1 MMHRKGG
8 IAVIEEEQIRAVATD
23 AAYQRGL
30 RYFKKGAVEGIGQEE
45 DGSYSA
51 IVAGTEEYRV
61 KVSLTEDGSD
71 ISSFHCTCPASL
83 QYPGACKHVVAVLK
97 LIQGLQQYYSSQPEK
112 EERSQKKSEDRTDA
126 GGRQLF
132 LNFRN
137 AKLEPAL
144 PQLQKPVYLVPRL
157 FVKSGPQSVDSWL
170 EFRIGTERLYVM
182 RSVIDFLQCMLSGS
196 DYLLGRNN
204 VIYTASMPWADTV
217 SKNLWQFM
225 KKGYLDERALDRHN
239 LGFSYRHSLQQST
252 VFEHKM
258 MHLSPS
264 MLEEFLAIM
273 GEESIELHINGSEAI
288 DVHQKKGRP
297 DLHFTIRQLEEKSGL
312 LALQDDDMMPLS
324 EDYSLLYQKNGIYHV
339 EESYGR
345 ALKPLWQT
353 FSRNSSVRLSH
364 DDMAVFFN
372 RILPAVEKIADVEVD
387 PAFEEKFLLV
397 PLAVELYLDY
407 EGDGIAV
414 KPVFVYDDTRFNP
427 LVQAEPERDEQ
438 HLLVRDLEAEQS
450 VRMIFAQYGFT
461 KRRDQF
467 VQPDEE
473 KSYDFLTEGLAAL
486 PDFVE
491 IFYEESFTK
500 RPVRPLPKIT
510 AGVSLNDTDLL
521 EVTFDMKDVDF
532 DELIEILESYRQ
544 KKRYHRMKDRSFV
557 TLGDQQLQAIA
568 EIMEH
573 EARKGKK
580 KLQAG
585 NKIELPVA
593 EAMYLDAVARDE
605 EGLQLARSRR
615 FRELVRG
622 IRQPQD
628 ADYEVPASL
637 QPILRDYQV
646 TGFNWL
652 SSLADRHLGGI
663 LADDMGLG
671 KTLQVIAF
679 LLARQGEGKKSSLVV
694 TPTSLL
700 YNWLE
705 EIRRFAPALRV
716 TVIVGSKAARE
727 VQLQEMHNIDVVVT
741 TYDTLKRDIAM
752 YEKIPFRYVF
762 LDEAQHIKNPATQ
775 SARAVKRLTT
785 GSCFALTGTP
795 IENTLTE
802 LWSIFDFLM
811 PGYLGSQAKFKEH
824 YEIPIVRAEDEKAA
838 KRLRQRVMPFVL
850 RRMKKDVL
858 KELPDKI
865 ERKLVGEMTSQQE
878 KVYKAYFMKSQHEFS
893 AELQL
898 ASPGERRMKILAI
911 LTRLRQIA
919 CDPSLFLESYH
930 GGSGKLDMLEELISD
945 ALGGGHRLLIFSQ
958 FTTMLSH
965 IAARLK
971 KKKIAYFYLDGA
983 TPALTRMKL
992 VRQYNEGSV
1001 PIFLIS
1007 LKAGGTGLNLTGAD
1021 MVVHFDPWWNPA
1033 VEDQATDRAYRLGQ
1047 QSNVQV
1053 FKLIMKGTVEE
1064 KIYELQEKK
1073 KNLIDQMIKP
1083 GENFLTKLT
1092 EEEIQALFKS

>member
-1 MMHRKGG
+1 M
-8 IAVIEEEQIRAVATD
+8 IEEEQIRAVATD

-30 RYFKKGAVEGIGQEE
+30 RYFSHEAVEEISQKE
-45 DGSYSA
+45 DGSYTA
-51 IVAGTEEYRV
+51 TVAGTEPYHVR
-61 KVSLTEDGSD
+61 VSLTEDGSD
-71 ISSFHCTCPASL
+71 IASFHCNCPAAF

-97 LIQGLQQYYSSQPEK
+97 VIQGLQRYYSQSAGAARQDG
-112 EERSQKKSEDRTDA
+112 KSAAGTDA
-126 GGRQLF
+126 GGRHLLQ
-132 LNFRN
+132 NFRS
-137 AKLEPAL
+137 AKQAL
-144 PQLQKPVYLVPRL
+144 SLPRLQKTVYLVPRL
-157 FVKSGPQSVDSWL
+157 FVTTSASARSVESWL
-170 EFRIGTERLYVM
+170 EFRLGTDRLYVM
-182 RSVIDFLQCMLSGS
+182 RNVMDFLQITLSGGE
-196 DYLLGRNN
+196 YQLGRNALQ
-204 VIYTASMPWADTV
+204 TASLRWADAI
-217 SKNLWQFM
+217 SKKLWQFM
-225 KKGYLDERALDRHN
+225 KRTYLDEKALFRYN
-239 LGFSYRHSLQQST
+239 PNFSYMHSLQKST
-252 VFEHKM
+252 IFEHKM

-273 GEESIELHINGSEAI
+273 GKESIELHINDSEAI
-288 DVHQKKGRP
+288 DVHQREKKPKLR
-297 DLHFTIRQLEEKSGL
+297 LTIRQLAEKNGL
-312 LALQDDDMMPLS
+312 LTLEDEDMMPLS
-324 EDYSLLYQKNGIYHV
+324 EDFSLLYQNGGLYHV
-339 EESYGR
+339 DEDFGR
-345 ALKPLWQT
+345 ALRPLWQT
-353 FSRNSSVRLSH
+353 FAHNSSVRLSH
-364 DDMAVFFN
+364 ADMAAFFN
-372 RILPAVEKIADVEVD
+372 HIMPAVEKIAEVETD
-387 PAFEEKFLLV
+387 PAFEEEFMLV
-397 PLAVELYLDY
+397 PLSVELYLDY

-414 KPVFVYDDTRFNP
+414 KPVFAYEETRFNP
-427 LVQAEPERDEQ
+427 LTEAEPVQDEQ

-450 VRMIFAQYGFT
+450 ILMIFAQYGFA
-461 KRRDQF
+461 KRHDQF

-473 KSYDFLTEGLAAL
+473 KSYEFLTDGLEAM

-521 EVTFDMKDVDF
+521 EVTFDMKEVDF
-532 DELIEILESYRQ
+532 AELIEILASYRQ

-557 TLGDQQLQAIA
+557 TLGEQQLQAIA
-568 EIMEH
+568 ELVEH
-573 EARKGKK
+573 EGLTGKK
-580 KLQAG
+580 KLPAD
-585 NKIELPVA
+585 NKIELPMA
-593 EAMYLDAVARDE
+593 EAMYLDALARDE
-605 EGLQLARSRR
+605 EGLQLVRSSR
-615 FRELVRG
+615 FRELVRD

-628 ADYEVPASL
+628 ADYEVPLSL
-637 QPILRDYQV
+637 QNVLRDYQV
-646 TGFNWL
+646 TGFSWL
-652 SSLADRHLGGI
+652 SSLADHHLGGI

-679 LLARQGEGKKSSLVV
+679 LLARRGEGRPSLVV

-705 EIRRFAPALRV
+705 EIHRFAPELKVMVVA
-716 TVIVGSKAARE
+716 GSKVARE
-727 VQLQEMHNIDVVVT
+727 LQLQEMRGIDVVVA

-752 YEKIPFRYVF
+752 YEKITFRYIF
-762 LDEAQHIKNPATQ
+762 LDEAQHIKNPVTK
-775 SARAVKRLTT
+775 SARAVKRLAAK
-785 GSCFALTGTP
+785 SRFALTGTP

-811 PGYLGSQAKFKEH
+811 PGYLGTQAKFKER
-824 YEIPIVRAEDEKAA
+824 YEVPIVRAEDKKAA
-838 KRLRQRVMPFVL
+838 KKLQQRVMPFVL

-858 KELPDKI
+858 KELPDKV
-865 ERKLVGEMTSQQE
+865 ERKLVGEMTPQQT
-878 KVYKAYFMKSQHEFS
+878 KVYQAYFMKSQHEFS
-893 AELQL
+893 AELRL

-919 CDPSLFLESYH
+919 CDPSLFLESYR
-930 GGSGKLDMLEELISD
+930 GGSGKLDMLEELIDD
-945 ALGGGHRLLIFSQ
+945 AMAGNHRLLIFSQ

-971 KKKIAYFYLDGA
+971 KKKIDYFYLDGT

-1092 EEEIQALFKS
+1092 EEEIQALFKA

>member
-1 MMHRKGG
+1 MQAE
-8 IAVIEEEQIRAVATD
+8 AVDRHG
-23 AAYQRGL
+23 RGP
-30 RYFKKGAVEGIGQEE
+30 
-45 DGSYSA
+45 
-51 IVAGTEEYRV
+51 AGTN
-61 KVSLTEDGSD
+61 
-71 ISSFHCTCPASL
+71 
-83 QYPGACKHVVAVLK
+83 
-97 LIQGLQQYYSSQPEK
+97 
-112 EERSQKKSEDRTDA
+112 A
-126 GGRQLF
+126 GGRHLF

-137 AKLEPAL
+137 AGMEPVM
-144 PQLQKPVYLVPRL
+144 PQPQRPVYLVPRL
-157 FVKSGPQSVDSWL
+157 FVTSTPQSVDSWL
-170 EFRIGTERLYVM
+170 EFRIGTARLYVM
-182 RSVIDFLQCMLSGS
+182 RNVIDFLQCTISGGE
-196 DYLLGRNN
+196 YPLGRNN
-204 VIYTASMPWADTV
+204 VLHTVSLPWADAI

-225 KKGYLDERALDRHN
+225 KRHYLDEKALFHHN
-239 LGFSYRHSLQQST
+239 PGFSYMHSLQKST
-252 VFEHKM
+252 IFEHKM

-273 GEESIELHINGSEAI
+273 GEESIEIHINGSEAI
-288 DVHQKKGRP
+288 DVHQKKGKP
-297 DLHFTIRQLEEKSGL
+297 DLQFTIRQLEEKNGL

-324 EDYSLLYQKNGIYHV
+324 EDYCLLYQRNGIYHV
-339 EESYGR
+339 DESFGR

-353 FSRNSSVRLSH
+353 FARNSSVRLSH
-364 DDMAVFFN
+364 ADMASFFN
-372 RILPAVEKIADVEVD
+372 RILPAIEKIADVDVD
-387 PAFEEKFLLV
+387 PAFEKEFLLV

-407 EGDGIAV
+407 EGNGIAV
-414 KPVFVYDDTRFNP
+414 KPVFVYEDTRFNP
-427 LVQAEPERDEQ
+427 LVQAEPEQDEH

-450 VRMIFAQYGFT
+450 VLMIFAQYGFI

-467 VQPDEE
+467 VQLDEE
-473 KSYDFLTEGLAAL
+473 KSYDFLTTGLAAM

-510 AGVSLNDTDLL
+510 AGVSLNGTDLL

-532 DELIEILESYRQ
+532 DELIDILESYRQ

-568 EIMEH
+568 ELVGH
-573 EARKGKK
+573 EGRADKK
-580 KLQAG
+580 QLQSG
-585 NKIELPVA
+585 NKLELPMA
-593 EAMYLDAVARDE
+593 EAMYLDALAQE
-605 EGLQLARSRR
+605 NEGLQLARSRR

-637 QPILRDYQV
+637 KNVLRDYQA

-652 SSLADRHLGGI
+652 SSLADHHLGGI

-679 LLARQGEGKKSSLVV
+679 LLSRRSRGKSPSLVV

-705 EIRRFAPALRV
+705 EIHRFAPELKVMVVA
-716 TVIVGSKAARE
+716 GSKAARE
-727 VQLQEMHNIDVVVT
+727 MQLQEMRGIDVVVA

-752 YEKIPFRYVF
+752 YEKTKFRFVF

-775 SARAVKRLTT
+775 SARAVKRLTA

-858 KELPDKI
+858 KELPDKM
-865 ERKLVGEMTSQQE
+865 ERKLVGEMTAQQE
-878 KVYKAYFMKSQHEFS
+878 KVYRAYFMKSQHEFS

-898 ASPGERRMKILAI
+898 VSPGERRMKILAI

-958 FTTMLSH
+958 FTTMLLH

-983 TPALTRMKL
+983 TPALTRMRL
-992 VRQYNEGSV
+992 VRQYNEGNV

-1047 QSNVQV
+1047 QNNVQV
-1053 FKLIMKGTVEE
+1053 FKLIMKDTVEE

-1092 EEEIQALFKS
+1092 EEEIRALFKA